1 VSRSA
6 AWVAA
11 ALMLLGAMLRLRPY
25 LANRSLWLDESF
37 LALNL
42 VERSFGQ
49 LWQPLDHLQA
59 APLGFLAIERLA
71 IASLGASEYALRL
84 FPLLCG
90 LASLILLWDV
100 ARRLLSPPGALLAL
114 AMLAISERLIYYA
127 VEVKPYSVDVAVAL
141 LLWWAFVRWDDEVGA
156 PLRVLLPTGVLGAVA
171 VWLSYP
177 SVLVLGGI
185 GLRWLW
191 VPLRARQWSAL
202 ALRAVV
208 SGTWV
213 LSFVTVYLVAM
224 RDIGGNPLLRDV
236 WRPAAAPLL
245 PRSLADLTWYVDATA
260 TIGSLPLGRAVAALV
275 VLAVVVGALA
285 RRDLLVWV
293 AGPLVLSWL
302 AAGLERYPLAARLW
316 LFMTP
321 FIIVLT
327 AAGLADT
334 WRRARTAAPVL
345 APALAVLLLAQPALS
360 AARDA
365 IRPRGVEEVRPL
377 LSHAQKSYRPGD
389 ALYLYYWTEFP
400 ARYYA
405 LRGLGF
411 PGEVI
416 VGAVG
421 GRDSTEE
428 YEGDVRR
435 LHGRGRVWLL
445 FSHVQSPHG
454 LNEEALFLRN
464 ARRVGQELDARHLTG
479 ASLYLYDLSSTTR

>member
-1 VSRSA
+1 
-6 AWVAA
+6 
-11 ALMLLGAMLRLRPY
+11 MLLGVILRLRPY

-71 IASLGASEYALRL
+71 ITAFGASEYALRL

-90 LASLILLWDV
+90 VASLVLFWDLT
-100 ARRLLSPPGALLAL
+100 RRLLSPLGALLAL

-127 VEVKPYSVDVAVAL
+127 AEVKPYSTDVAVTL
-141 LLWWAFVRWDDEVGA
+141 LLWWAFLRWDGEIGA
-156 PLRVLLPTGVLGAVA
+156 PRRVLLLAAALGAVA

-177 SVLVLGGI
+177 AVLVLGGI

-202 ALRAVV
+202 VQRAVV
-208 SGTWV
+208 SGIWV
-213 LSFVTVYLVAM
+213 LSFAVVYLVAM
-224 RDIGGNPLLRDV
+224 RGISGNPLLRDI

-245 PRSLADLTWYVDATA
+245 PRSLADLAWYVEAAATV
-260 TIGSLPLGRAVAALV
+260 GSLPLGKTVEALV
-275 VLAVVVGALA
+275 ILAVVLGALA
-285 RRDLLVWV
+285 RRHLLVWV
-293 AGPLVLSWL
+293 AGPLILSWL

-316 LFMTP
+316 LFLTP
-321 FIIVLT
+321 FIVVLA

-334 WRRARTAAPVL
+334 WTRARTAAPVL
-345 APALAVLLLAQPALS
+345 APVLGVLLLGPPSLS
-360 AARDA
+360 AARDT

-377 LSHAQKSYRPGD
+377 LRHAREGYRDGD

-405 LRGLGF
+405 VRGLGF

-421 GRDSTEE
+421 GSDTRGE
-428 YEGDVRR
+428 YERDVER

-454 LNEEALFLRN
+454 LNEEALLLRN
-464 ARRVGQELDARHLTG
+464 VRRVGQELEAHHLTG
-479 ASLYLYDLSSTTR
+479 ASLYLYDFAPAKPSS